1 MKMIY
6 IYMMEYYSAV
16 KKNEIMTLENK
27 WLELEKNVL
36 NDASQA

>member
-1 MKMIY
+1 MIY

-27 WLELEKNVL
+27 WKEKKKNVL

>member
-1 MKMIY
+1 MIY
-6 IYMMEYYSAV
+6 IYTMEYYSAV

-36 NDASQA
+36 NDISQA

>member
-1 MKMIY
+1 MIY

>member
-1 MKMIY
+1 MKTCHIN
-6 IYMMEYYSAV
+6 IMEYYSAV